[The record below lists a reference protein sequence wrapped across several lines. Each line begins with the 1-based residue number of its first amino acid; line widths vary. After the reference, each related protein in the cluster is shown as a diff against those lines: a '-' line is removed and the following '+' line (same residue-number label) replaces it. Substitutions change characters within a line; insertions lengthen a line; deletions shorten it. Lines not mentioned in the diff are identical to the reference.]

1 MPLIKRGERVLIKEK
16 DHLGEFEFEGLSV
29 IGKGEGNVY
38 RLGAILCVLQ
48 DVSISGVT
56 LNATDRIVIGAESI
70 YPKSCSII

>member
-1 MPLIKRGERVLIKEK
+1 MIKRGERVLIKEQ

-38 RLGAILCVLQ
+38 QLGAILCVLQ
-48 DVSISGVT
+48 EVSISGLT
-56 LNATDRIVIGAESI
+56 LNTTDRIVIDAKSI